1 MASGVE
7 FPSSGSLGGSL
18 VVQSHDRLTKMTLLS
33 IPLPE
38 GGGGGFPKGQLAPPA
53 PALLASMAPQG
64 VVLHRI
70 SSLV

>member
-38 GGGGGFPKGQLAPPA
+38 GGGFPKGQLAPPA

>member
-38 GGGGGFPKGQLAPPA
+38 GGGVPERTAGS
-53 PALLASMAPQG
+53 ASPSSVG
-64 VVLHRI
+64 LHGTTRRC
-70 SSLV
+70 SAQN